1 MLDRKESQSWRKMEM
16 LIVGHE
22 ILSAA
27 DRIPLPRPLL
37 RWADKQAPLGKV
49 KPQVCGEDKR
59 GSRKRSETLNLI
71 LGKDHA

>member
-37 RWADKQAPLGKV
+37 Q
-49 KPQVCGEDKR
+49 
-59 GSRKRSETLNLI
+59 
-71 LGKDHA
+71 

>member
-16 LIVGHE
+16 RIVGHE

-27 DRIPLPRPLL
+27 DRILLPRPLL
-37 RWADKQAPLGKV
+37 WWADKQAPLGKV
-49 KPQVCGEDKR
+49 KPQVCGEEKR

-71 LGKDHA
+71 LRKDHA